1 MDFLPFD
8 QRHYP
13 TLPVREGYA
22 AWAPS
27 YEDTVSD
34 LMDLRLLAR
43 LKRVE
48 WRRVQRAVDL
58 GCGTGRVGAWL
69 RRAGIARVDGVDL
82 TPAMLERAEA
92 KRVYEQLVAGD
103 LTATRLEARAYDLVV
118 EVLADEHLAELEA
131 LYREAARLAVAGGH
145 FVVVGYHPHF
155 LMLGI
160 PTHFDRSPGEGVAI
174 ECHVHLMSDHV
185 RAAHA
190 AGFRLAEMEEGLV
203 DDAWITVKPR
213 WAAYR
218 HHPVSFAMVW
228 AKEARSA

>member
-13 TLPVREGYA
+13 TLPVRKGYA

-69 RRAGIARVDGVDL
+69 RKAGVARIDGVDL

-92 KRVYEQLVAGD
+92 KRVYEQFVAGD

-118 EVLADEHLAELEA
+118 EVLADEH
-131 LYREAARLAVAGGH
+131 
-145 FVVVGYHPHF
+145 
-155 LMLGI
+155 
-160 PTHFDRSPGEGVAI
+160 
-174 ECHVHLMSDHV
+174 
-185 RAAHA
+185 
-190 AGFRLAEMEEGLV
+190 
-203 DDAWITVKPR
+203 
-213 WAAYR
+213 
-218 HHPVSFAMVW
+218 
-228 AKEARSA
+228 